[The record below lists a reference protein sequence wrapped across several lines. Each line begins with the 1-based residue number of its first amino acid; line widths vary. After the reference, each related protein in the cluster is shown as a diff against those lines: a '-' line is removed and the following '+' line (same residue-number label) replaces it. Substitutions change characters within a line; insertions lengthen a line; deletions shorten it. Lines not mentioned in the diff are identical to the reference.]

1 MKKVAFDSALDGAHG
16 SKVYRKTLVAIALGA
31 MTTTGTTQAQ
41 LEEIVV
47 TATKRAESTQDIAV
61 SIQAVTG
68 DTMKELGIQTF
79 DEYVEYLPN
88 VVSAGNGPGQKE
100 IYIRGSAG
108 EQSSV
113 TVGPAQGSAPG
124 VALYLDEMPVAFGS
138 RNLDIYAADLARV
151 EVLAGPQGTLFG
163 ASSQS
168 GTVRLITN
176 KPKIGEFEARI
187 DLGLST
193 TEGGGD
199 SNKFEGMVNIPLSE
213 TTALRV
219 VGYRDD
225 QGGWIDN
232 VASTFTPNGQV
243 IDRNNS
249 AGFGP
254 FFGQFP
260 QTNIQSASNAGI
272 AEEDWN
278 EATYEGVRVGF
289 AWDINDDWSLLL
301 QHTSQGLD
309 VKGSFLIDPS
319 LGDES
324 SAKFSPERNVDD
336 FGLTAW
342 TLEGRIGNLD
352 VVYTGGYLDREVDAI
367 IDYTH
372 YNNGGGYITYYLCS
386 GNIYAGDKST
396 AVNNCFNP
404 VKQYAD
410 ASSNERTT
418 HEIRFSTDQD
428 KSVRYLGGAYFNDVE
443 TSHLGEFQYLST
455 NDAFSEHIVNYFGSG
470 APFKVGNTTIP
481 NTAGTV
487 SSGPRSPLT
496 TFFNDFT
503 RTEEE
508 IAFFGE
514 VAFDINE
521 KLTASISGRY
531 YDLESQLQGASN
543 FSFGCRYGVPGIP
556 GAPAGAGFGN
566 ASPTADGR
574 CNSDAFSNDVTTRLQ
589 TLGQYNATGDD
600 SLILNARAPSGTR
613 DLFRGGG
620 SNAATLAAI
629 KNGTLD
635 ISDVDPDGSTSESDT
650 IFKYSLDYKLSDD
663 LLIYGIASEGYRP
676 ATQNRNAGQL
686 AANQSGVYEG
696 YVVPVVA
703 VTDTLTNYEIGMK
716 GDFADGR
723 FRLNA
728 SLYTTEI
735 ENLQVS
741 RFDPSNVA
749 FLVFMENVGDA
760 EATGLD
766 LDFQWAATDSLTVT
780 GAASFLD
787 TEITRL
793 NPQLQ
798 GVAVPVGSELPLAPS
813 FSGNIRARYDM
824 SLDFMGGTEAYL
836 SAGLT
841 HRGEST
847 AGIVGSAEFFD
858 DTGLLSY
865 GATSGLETQNE
876 GGNFGTVNLSNGSL
890 PANTRFINESA
901 TTINLGAGISKDNWN
916 AELFINNLT
925 SEEGKVIQTAGKFS
939 AETTTLR
946 PRTIGVRFSYFF
958 N

>member
-1 MKKVAFDSALDGAHG
+1 MTTVMPKNNQAVLKRHRKKL
-16 SKVYRKTLVAIALGA
+16 IALAIGA
-31 MTTTGTTQAQ
+31 MSSGPAHAE

-47 TATKRAESTQDIAV
+47 TATKRAASMQDIPV

-68 DTMKELGIQTF
+68 ESLKELGIQTF

-100 IYIRGSAG
+100 IYIRGSAS

-124 VALYLDEMPVAFGS
+124 VALYLDEMPVSFGS
-138 RNLDIYAADLARV
+138 RNLDVYAADLARV

-168 GTVRLITN
+168 GNVRLITN
-176 KPKIGEFEARI
+176 KPDMGEFQARV
-187 DLGLST
+187 DVGLST
-193 TEGGGD
+193 TDDGGD
-199 SNKFEGMVNIPLSE
+199 SNKIEGMVNIPLSE
-213 TTALRV
+213 KAALRI

-232 VASTFTPNGQV
+232 VQQTFTPNGQV

-254 FFGQFP
+254 FFNQFP
-260 QTNIQSASNAGI
+260 QTNIQSTNNAGLVN
-272 AEEDWN
+272 EDWN
-278 EATYEGVRVGF
+278 EATYEGFRVGL
-289 AWDINDDWSLLL
+289 AVDIAEDWSLLL
-301 QHTSQGLD
+301 QHTNQELD
-309 VKGSFLIDPS
+309 VKGSFVIDPS
-319 LGDES
+319 LGGAES
-324 SAKFSPERNVDD
+324 SAKHVPERNVDD
-336 FGLTAW
+336 FGLTTW
-342 TLEGRIGNLD
+342 TVEGRVANLD
-352 VVYTGGYLDREVDAI
+352 VVYTGGYLDRDVDSL

-386 GNIYAGDKST
+386 GNIYSGDK
-396 AVNNCFNP
+396 ANAPNNCFNP

-410 ASSNERTT
+410 ASTNERTT
-418 HEIRFSTDQD
+418 HEIRFASDED
-428 KSVRYLGGAYFNDVE
+428 RRVRFIAGAYFNDVE
-443 TSHLGEFQYLST
+443 TSHLGEFQYNST
-455 NDAFSEHIVNYFGSG
+455 NDAFSDHIVNYFGSG
-470 APFKVGNTTIP
+470 SPFQVGNTTIP
-481 NTAGTV
+481 NTPGTV

-508 IAFFGE
+508 SAFFGE
-514 VAFDINE
+514 IAFDINE
-521 KLTASISGRY
+521 KLSASISARY
-531 YDLESQLQGASN
+531 YDIETALRGASN

-566 ASPTADGR
+566 AAPTPDGR

-589 TLGQYNATGDD
+589 TLGQYAATRDD
-600 SLILNARAPSGTR
+600 NIILNATSPNGAR

-629 KNGTLD
+629 KSGTLD
-635 ISDVDPDGSTSESDT
+635 ISDINPDGSTTESDT
-650 IFKYSLDYKLSDD
+650 IFKFALDYKPNDD
-663 LLIYGIASEGYRP
+663 LLLYAIVSEGYRP

-686 AANQSGVYEG
+686 AANQSGVYQG

-703 VTDTLTNYEIGMK
+703 VTDTLTNYEVGLK
-716 GDFADGR
+716 GDFLDGQL
-723 FRLNA
+723 RLNA

-760 EATGLD
+760 ETTGLD
-766 LDFQWAATDSLTVT
+766 ADFQWAASDALTIS
-780 GAASFLD
+780 GAVSFLD
-787 TEITRL
+787 TEITAL

-798 GVAVPVGSELPLAPS
+798 GVAVPVGSELPLAAS
-813 FSGNIRARYDM
+813 FSGNIRARYDFEL
-824 SLDFMGGTEAYL
+824 SSFGGAEAYVM
-836 SAGLT
+836 AGLT

-847 AGIVGSAEFFD
+847 AGIVGSAAFFD
-858 DTGLLSY
+858 DTSLLAY
-865 GATSGLETQNE
+865 GATSGLSTQNE
-876 GGNFGTVNLSNGSL
+876 GGSFGTVNTSSGAL
-890 PANTRFINESA
+890 PANTRFVNEAA
-901 TTINLGAGISKDNWN
+901 TTINVSAGIAKEAWK
-916 AELFINNLT
+916 AELYINNLT
-925 SEEGKVIQTAGKFS
+925 SEEGRVVQTAGKFT
-939 AETTTLR
+939 AEASTLR
-946 PRTIGVRFSYFF
+946 PRTIGARFTYFF